1 MHAKSFGKPE
11 HEVMIGK
18 EDFSVLAKN
27 LIDEHN
33 GESDQFSIYKN
44 PDGMNI
50 LLTNL
55 PYPNLRMS
63 AHEDQTVFHLSWD
76 ETEKLRNFLTD
87 VLNNEK
93 RHQ

>member
-33 GESDQFSIYKN
+33 GQ
-44 PDGMNI
+44 
-50 LLTNL
+50 L
-55 PYPNLRMS
+55 PPTKVGGL
-63 AHEDQTVFHLSWD
+63 
-76 ETEKLRNFLTD
+76 
-87 VLNNEK
+87 
-93 RHQ
+93 